1 MAASIAGGID
11 VPAWIE
17 ARNVSGTQI
26 LVVVLMGLTAA
37 LDGFDAQMIGYVAP
51 AVMHDLQAGPAQF
64 TPVFAFGLFGLLL
77 GCLLIAPLADWVG
90 RKRILVLSAAFFGLM
105 SLFTAWAWSLD
116 SLIVLRFLTGLGLG
130 GSMPNA
136 IAMTAEYFPRRN
148 RAFTTM
154 VMFSG
159 FPLGATL
166 GGLLAA
172 WLITR
177 YGWPSVFIVGGILP
191 LVLAAALAATL
202 PESFRHLVLKGRPAA
217 EVAAVLQRIDPG
229 AQFAD
234 DAHFV
239 VREEQQGGITLIH
252 LFREG
257 RALGTVLL
265 WIIFYC
271 SLLDI
276 FFLSSWLPTVLHDA
290 GLSLSASVVETALFQ
305 GGGVV
310 AGVTLGL
317 FIDRIGFLKVLV
329 PVYIGAGLAI
339 ASIGY
344 AGTALDLIMLAS
356 FLSGACVIGGQNSSN
371 VLAAV
376 FYPTYIRST
385 GVGWA
390 LGIGRIGSIVGPVL
404 GGMMLDAHWDRQSL
418 FIAAAIPA
426 FVAAASALIL
436 GLTRSGTI
444 TQQTAPAL
452 SH

>member
-1 MAASIAGGID
+1 MAASID

-17 ARNVSGTQI
+17 AQPVGRTQI
-26 LVVVLMGLTAA
+26 LVATTMGLTAA

-51 AVMHDLQAGPAQF
+51 AVMRDLHAAPAQF
-64 TPVFAFGLFGLLL
+64 TPVFAFGLFGLLV
-77 GCLLIAPLADWVG
+77 GCLAIAPLADWIG
-90 RKRILVLSAAFFGLM
+90 RKRILVLSAILFGSMSILTAF
-105 SLFTAWAWSLD
+105 ADSLD
-116 SLIVLRFLTGLGLG
+116 ALIVLRFLTGLGLG

-136 IAMTAEYFPRRN
+136 IAMTAEYFPARK

-172 WLITR
+172 WLITQ
-177 YGWPSVFIVGGILP
+177 YGWPAVFVVGGVLP
-191 LVLAAALAATL
+191 LLLAAVLALRL
-202 PESFRHLVLKGRPAA
+202 PESFRHLVLRGHGSA
-217 EVAAVLQRIDPG
+217 EVAAVLRRINP
-229 AQFAD
+229 AAKLAD
-234 DAHFV
+234 DSQFIV
-239 VREEQQGGITLIH
+239 PEEHRPGITVIH

-276 FFLSSWLPTVLHDA
+276 YFLSSWLPTVLYDA

-317 FIDRIGFLKVLV
+317 FIDRVGFLKVLV
-329 PVYIGAGLAI
+329 PVYVGAGLAI

-356 FLSGACVIGGQNSSN
+356 FLSGAFVIGGQNSAN

-376 FYPTYIRST
+376 FYPTYIRAT

-404 GGMMLDAHWDRQSL
+404 GGMMLGAHWDRQSL
-418 FIAAAIPA
+418 FPA
-426 FVAAASALIL
+426 FVAAAAAMVL
-436 GLTRSGTI
+436 GLTRADAI
-444 TQQTAPAL
+444 PAPGAAAL

>member
-1 MAASIAGGID
+1 MAASID

-17 ARNVSGTQI
+17 GQNVSRTQI
-26 LVVVLMGLTAA
+26 LVASLMGLTAA

-51 AVMHDLQAGPAQF
+51 AVTRDLHVASGQF
-64 TPVFAFGLFGLLL
+64 TPVFVFGLVGLLV
-77 GCLLIAPLADWVG
+77 GCLAIAPLADRFG
-90 RKRILVLSAAFFGLM
+90 RKRILVLSAIMFGTM
-105 SLFTAWAWSLD
+105 SFLTASAD
-116 SLIVLRFLTGLGLG
+116 SLQSLIILRFLTGLGLG

-136 IAMTAEYFPRRN
+136 IAMTAEYFPTRN

-166 GGLLAA
+166 GGFIAA
-172 WLITR
+172 WLITQ
-177 YGWPSVFIVGGILP
+177 YDWPSVFIVGGILP
-191 LVLAAALAATL
+191 LVLAGVMAGTL
-202 PESFRHLVLKGRPAA
+202 PESFRHLVLRGHGTTEIAA
-217 EVAAVLQRIDPG
+217 LLRRINPQ
-229 AQFAD
+229 ASFAD
-234 DAHFV
+234 DTHFIV
-239 VREEQQGGITLIH
+239 PEEHQPGLTLIH

-257 RALGTVLL
+257 RALGTILL

-317 FIDRIGFLKVLV
+317 FIDRIGFVGVLV

-344 AGTALDLIMLAS
+344 AGTALHLIMVAS
-356 FLSGACVIGGQNSSN
+356 FMSGLFVIGGQNSSN

-390 LGIGRIGSIVGPVL
+390 LGIGRIGSIVGPL
-404 GGMMLDAHWDRQSL
+404 IGGLMLDAHWERQSL
-418 FIAAAIPA
+418 FIAAAVPA
-426 FVAAASALIL
+426 FVAAACALIL
-436 GLTRSGTI
+436 GLTRGPKLAAS
-444 TQQTAPAL
+444 TAPTL

>member
-1 MAASIAGGID
+1 MAASVD

-17 ARNVSGTQI
+17 EQAVSRTQI
-26 LVVVLMGLTAA
+26 LVVTLMGLTAA

-51 AVMHDLQAGPAQF
+51 AVTRDLQVASGQF
-64 TPVFAFGLFGLLL
+64 TPVFVFGLLGL
-77 GCLLIAPLADWVG
+77 LVGCLAIAPLADWLG
-90 RKRILVLSAAFFGLM
+90 RKRILIASAIFFGLM
-105 SLFTAWAWSLD
+105 SLLTARADSLD

-136 IAMTAEYFPRRN
+136 IAMTAEYFPSRN

-154 VMFSG
+154 AMFSG

-166 GGLLAA
+166 GGFLAA
-172 WLITR
+172 WLITQ
-177 YGWPSVFIVGGILP
+177 YNWPSVFVVGGILP
-191 LVLAAALAATL
+191 LVLAAVLAGML
-202 PESFRHLVLKGRPAA
+202 PESFRHLVLRGHGSAQ
-217 EVAAVLQRIDPG
+217 VAAVLRRINPQAD
-229 AQFAD
+229 FAD
-234 DAHFV
+234 DTRFIV
-239 VREEQQGGITLIH
+239 PEEHQPGITLIH

-310 AGVTLGL
+310 AGLTLGL
-317 FIDRIGFLKVLV
+317 FIDRIGFLRVMV
-329 PVYIGAGLAI
+329 PVYVGAGLAI

-344 AGTALDLIMLAS
+344 AGTALDLIMVAS
-356 FLSGACVIGGQNSSN
+356 FLSGAFVIGGQNSAN

-404 GGMMLDAHWDRQSL
+404 GGMMLAANWDRQSL

-426 FVAAASALIL
+426 FVAAACALLL
-436 GLTRSGTI
+436 GLTRGASVAAS
-444 TQQTAPAL
+444 TAPAL

>member
-1 MAASIAGGID
+1 MAASID

-17 ARNVSGTQI
+17 AQRVSRTQI
-26 LVVVLMGLTAA
+26 LVVTLMGLTAA

-51 AVMHDLQAGPAQF
+51 AVVRDLQVGPAQF
-64 TPVFAFGLFGLLL
+64 TPVFAFGLFGLLV
-77 GCLLIAPLADWVG
+77 GCLVIAPLADWLG
-90 RKRILVLSAAFFGLM
+90 RKRILVLSAIFFGAM
-105 SLFTAWAWSLD
+105 SLLTAFADSLQ

-136 IAMTAEYFPRRN
+136 IAMTAEYFPNRN

-172 WLITR
+172 WLITQ
-177 YGWPSVFIVGGILP
+177 YNWPSVFIVGGILP
-191 LVLAAALAATL
+191 LILAAALAVVL
-202 PESFRHLVLKGRPAA
+202 PESFRHLILRGHGGAK
-217 EVAAVLQRIDPG
+217 VAAVLRRINPQAD
-229 AQFAD
+229 FAD
-234 DAHFV
+234 DTHFI
-239 VREEQQGGITLIH
+239 VREEHQPGITLIH

-265 WIIFYC
+265 WVIFFC

-310 AGVTLGL
+310 AGLTLGL

-339 ASIGY
+339 AAIGY
-344 AGTALDLIMLAS
+344 AGTALDLIMVAS
-356 FLSGACVIGGQNSSN
+356 FLAGAFVIGGQNSSN

-376 FYPTYIRST
+376 FYPTYIRAT

-404 GGMMLDAHWDRQSL
+404 GGMMLGAHWDRQSL

-426 FVAAASALIL
+426 FIAAASALIL
-436 GLTRSGTI
+436 GVARGNTFAAPI
-444 TQQTAPAL
+444 EPAL

>member
-1 MAASIAGGID
+1 MAASID

-17 ARNVSGTQI
+17 AQPVGRTQI
-26 LVVVLMGLTAA
+26 LVATLMGLTAA

-51 AVMHDLQAGPAQF
+51 AVMHDLQVGPAQF
-64 TPVFAFGLFGLLL
+64 TPVFAFGLFGLLV
-77 GCLLIAPLADWVG
+77 GCLAIAPLADWIG
-90 RKRILVLSAAFFGLM
+90 RKRILVASAILFGSMSILTAF
-105 SLFTAWAWSLD
+105 AD
-116 SLIVLRFLTGLGLG
+116 SLQALIALRFLTGLGLG

-136 IAMTAEYFPRRN
+136 IAMTAEYFPARK

-172 WLITR
+172 WLVTR
-177 YGWPSVFIVGGILP
+177 YGWPSVFIAGGVLP
-191 LVLAAALAATL
+191 LMLAAVLAARL
-202 PESFRHLVLKGRPAA
+202 PESFRHLVLRRHGSA
-217 EVAAVLQRIDPG
+217 EVAAVLRRINP
-229 AQFAD
+229 AAILAD
-234 DAHFV
+234 DSRFLV
-239 VREEQQGGITLIH
+239 PEEHRPGITVLH

-276 FFLSSWLPTVLHDA
+276 YFLSSWLPTVLHDA

-310 AGVTLGL
+310 AGLTLGL
-317 FIDRIGFLKVLV
+317 FIDRVGFLKVLV
-329 PVYIGAGLAI
+329 PVYLGAGLAI

-344 AGTALDLIMLAS
+344 VGTALDLIMLAS
-356 FLSGACVIGGQNSSN
+356 FLSGAFVIGGQNSAN

-376 FYPTYIRST
+376 FYPTYIRAT

-404 GGMMLDAHWDRQSL
+404 GGMMLGAHWDRQSL

-426 FVAAASALIL
+426 FAAAAAALVL
-436 GLTRSGTI
+436 GLTRADPSA
-444 TQQTAPAL
+444 APGAAAL

>member
-1 MAASIAGGID
+1 MAASVD

-17 ARNVSGTQI
+17 EQAVSRTQI
-26 LVVVLMGLTAA
+26 LVVTLMGLTAA

-51 AVMHDLQAGPAQF
+51 AVVRDLHLGPGQF
-64 TPVFAFGLFGLLL
+64 TPVFAFGLFGLLV
-77 GCLLIAPLADWVG
+77 GCLAIAPLADWLG
-90 RKRILVLSAAFFGLM
+90 RKRILIASAIFFGLM
-105 SLFTAWAWSLD
+105 SLLTARADSLD

-136 IAMTAEYFPRRN
+136 IAMTAEYFPSRN

-166 GGLLAA
+166 GGFLAA
-172 WLITR
+172 WLITQ
-177 YGWPSVFIVGGILP
+177 YNWPSVFVVGGILP
-191 LVLAAALAATL
+191 LVLAAVLAGML
-202 PESFRHLVLKGRPAA
+202 PESFRHLVLRGHGSAQ
-217 EVAAVLQRIDPG
+217 VAAVLRRINPQAD
-229 AQFAD
+229 FAD
-234 DAHFV
+234 DTRFIV
-239 VREEQQGGITLIH
+239 PEEHQPGITLIH

-310 AGVTLGL
+310 AGLTLGL
-317 FIDRIGFLKVLV
+317 FIDRIGFLRVMV
-329 PVYIGAGLAI
+329 PVYVGAGLAI

-344 AGTALDLIMLAS
+344 AGTALDLIMVAS
-356 FLSGACVIGGQNSSN
+356 FLSGAFVIGGQNSAN

-404 GGMMLDAHWDRQSL
+404 GGMMLAANWDRQSL

-426 FVAAASALIL
+426 FVAAACALLL
-436 GLTRSGTI
+436 GLTRGAAVAAS
-444 TQQTAPAL
+444 TAPAL

>member
-1 MAASIAGGID
+1 
-11 VPAWIE
+11 
-17 ARNVSGTQI
+17 
-26 LVVVLMGLTAA
+26 
-37 LDGFDAQMIGYVAP
+37 
-51 AVMHDLQAGPAQF
+51 
-64 TPVFAFGLFGLLL
+64 
-77 GCLLIAPLADWVG
+77 
-90 RKRILVLSAAFFGLM
+90 
-105 SLFTAWAWSLD
+105 
-116 SLIVLRFLTGLGLG
+116 
-130 GSMPNA
+130 
-136 IAMTAEYFPRRN
+136 
-148 RAFTTM
+148 
-154 VMFSG
+154 
-159 FPLGATL
+159 
-166 GGLLAA
+166 
-172 WLITR
+172 LITR

-229 AQFAD
+229 ARFAD
-234 DAHFV
+234 DADFV
-239 VREEQQGGITLIH
+239 VREEHQAGITLIH

-436 GLTRSGTI
+436 GLTRGGAIAAPTV
-444 TQQTAPAL
+444 PAL

>member
-1 MAASIAGGID
+1 MAASVD

-17 ARNVSGTQI
+17 EQAVSRTQI
-26 LVVVLMGLTAA
+26 LVVTLMGLTAA

-51 AVMHDLQAGPAQF
+51 AVVRDLHLGPGQF
-64 TPVFAFGLFGLLL
+64 TPVFAFGLFGLLV
-77 GCLLIAPLADWVG
+77 GCLAIAPLADWLG
-90 RKRILVLSAAFFGLM
+90 RKRILIASAIFFGLM
-105 SLFTAWAWSLD
+105 SLLTARADSLD

-136 IAMTAEYFPRRN
+136 IAMTAEYFPSRN

-166 GGLLAA
+166 GGFLAA
-172 WLITR
+172 WLITQ
-177 YGWPSVFIVGGILP
+177 YNWPSVFVVGGILP
-191 LVLAAALAATL
+191 LVLAAVLAGTL
-202 PESFRHLVLKGRPAA
+202 PESFRHLVLRGHRGAQ
-217 EVAAVLQRIDPG
+217 VAAVLRRINPQAD
-229 AQFAD
+229 FAD
-234 DAHFV
+234 DTRFIV
-239 VREEQQGGITLIH
+239 PEEHQPGITLIH

-310 AGVTLGL
+310 AGLTLGL
-317 FIDRIGFLKVLV
+317 FIDRIGFLRVMV
-329 PVYIGAGLAI
+329 PVYVGAGLAI

-344 AGTALDLIMLAS
+344 AGTALDLIMVAS
-356 FLSGACVIGGQNSSN
+356 FLSGAFVIGGQNSAN

-404 GGMMLDAHWDRQSL
+404 GGMMLAANWDRQSL

-426 FVAAASALIL
+426 FVAAACALLL
-436 GLTRSGTI
+436 GLTRGAAVAAS
-444 TQQTAPAL
+444 TAPAL